1 METMQIVWLVLMLVF
16 VIVEGATA
24 TLVSIWFC
32 AGALV
37 ALLVSLVAPE
47 AYVLQAVAFLVVSA
61 LMLMALRP
69 VARRLIGNRRVAT
82 NADASIGKKAQVVV
96 EIQPGRFGR
105 VKLEGQ
111 EWTAKSDATLPVG
124 SWVQVLAIEGV
135 KLVVEA
141 AK

>member
-1 METMQIVWLVLMLVF
+1 METMQIVWLVLMIVF
-16 VIVEGATA
+16 IIAEAATA

-37 ALLVSLVAPE
+37 SLLISLAAPT
-47 AYVLQAVAFLVVSA
+47 AYIAQIAAFLVVSG
-61 LMLMALRP
+61 LMLLALRP
-69 VARRLIGNRRVAT
+69 MAQRLIGGRRVAT
-82 NADASIGKKAQVVV
+82 NADASIGKKGQVVV

-105 VKLEGQ
+105 VNLEGQ

-124 SWVQVLAIEGV
+124 SWVRVLAIEGV

-141 AK
+141 AE